1 MERMKRRQNNNGLST
16 EEWRKYWKAVD
27 DYLRETFDID
37 QKLEKGEVL
46 PAAEIKRILRENF
59 ERYFKGEVDQK
70 FIISLGTRIYELCMG
85 DIKGSELEQ
94 ILDIACPLDDI
105 TAGIS
110 KQKSPEEIDQLIH
123 QLFEK
128 HFK

>member
-1 MERMKRRQNNNGLST
+1 MERMKRQQNNNGLST
-16 EEWRKYWKAVD
+16 GEWRKYWKAVD
-27 DYLRETFDID
+27 DYLRKTFDID
-37 QKLEKGEVL
+37 QRLERGEIL
-46 PAAEIKRILRENF
+46 PAAEIKGILRENF

-85 DIKGSELEQ
+85 DIEGPELEQ
-94 ILDIACPLDDI
+94 VLDIACPLDDI

-128 HFK
+128 YFK